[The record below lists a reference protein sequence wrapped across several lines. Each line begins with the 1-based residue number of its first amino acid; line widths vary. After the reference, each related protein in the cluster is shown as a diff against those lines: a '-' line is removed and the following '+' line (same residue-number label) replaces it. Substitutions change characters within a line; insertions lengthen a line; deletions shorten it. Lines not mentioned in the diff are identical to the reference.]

1 MMIDRPENVTTSDGD
16 LFFRAL
22 ADNPSANRV
31 AFDFLRDRWDDLA
44 SDYSGSTMVNFFRQ
58 VSDTYNTQIQL
69 EQLVTLRNQHMDV
82 LGNQSV
88 DEAIALVEA
97 NIQWM
102 EVNAQIITDWLTQ
115 H

>member
-44 SDYSGSTMVNFFRQ
+44 S
-58 VSDTYNTQIQL
+58 
-69 EQLVTLRNQHMDV
+69 E
-82 LGNQSV
+82 
-88 DEAIALVEA
+88 
-97 NIQWM
+97 
-102 EVNAQIITDWLTQ
+102 
-115 H
+115 

>member
-1 MMIDRPENVTTSDGD
+1 M
-16 LFFRAL
+16 
-22 ADNPSANRV
+22 
-31 AFDFLRDRWDDLA
+31 
-44 SDYSGSTMVNFFRQ
+44 
-58 VSDTYNTQIQL
+58 
-69 EQLVTLRNQHMDV
+69 TLRNQHMDV